1 MSPGR
6 WSALPHLSSHAAIA
20 SGSRCYLPISS
31 ASCDLADLDCGAR
44 AAHKMSSHSGL
55 LRRTFA
61 GLPSSL
67 LDRRRQQSCAQRDQ
81 RRTLAP
87 PLINMPPASNASPLH
102 KGRGEETHGQHRRLP
117 QQNRSKG
124 DIATELKSARL
135 ADTRQDAEGA
145 EGFPDSGSVEAITPY
160 GTSVINGLPFSTT
173 RVARA
178 FTRDVP
184 LLMPSWILL
193 ASMYNESPAL

>member
-1 MSPGR
+1 M
-6 WSALPHLSSHAAIA
+6 AAA
-20 SGSRCYLPISS
+20 
-31 ASCDLADLDCGAR
+31 ADYSIGLNVR
-44 AAHKMSSHSGL
+44 AADVRVG
-55 LRRTFA
+55 
-61 GLPSSL
+61 
-67 LDRRRQQSCAQRDQ
+67 
-81 RRTLAP
+81 
-87 PLINMPPASNASPLH
+87 
-102 KGRGEETHGQHRRLP
+102 
-117 QQNRSKG
+117 SKG